1 MRTIIFKL
9 IINKIFE
16 AFKSEKILF
25 NPQIKQWFMII
36 WIHIM
41 DGVLNCKIAYL

>member
-25 NPQIKQWFMII
+25 NPQIKQ
-36 WIHIM
+36 
-41 DGVLNCKIAYL
+41 

>member
-25 NPQIKQWFMII
+25 NPQMSIKQ
-36 WIHIM
+36 
-41 DGVLNCKIAYL
+41 

>member
-1 MRTIIFKL
+1 MRTVIFKL

-25 NPQIKQWFMII
+25 NPQIKQ
-36 WIHIM
+36 
-41 DGVLNCKIAYL
+41 